1 MSRIGILVLIA
12 LVLIGC
18 AGAPRRPAA
27 GQDAL
32 LLAQAAR
39 EAELAQ
45 RTNWRLSGRIAVS
58 DGRDGGSGQI
68 AWTQRGDRY
77 EIALNAPV
85 TRRSWRLV
93 GEPGYARLE
102 GIDGGPFIGDSAE
115 ALLQEHLAWVIPLRD
130 LAAWVRGIRAPGAA
144 AIRFA
149 ASGLPEQMAQGGWTI
164 DYRNFDQGLD
174 PAMPSRVFAAQG
186 ARRVR
191 LQVSDWSFAPGSP

>member
-1 MSRIGILVLIA
+1 MSRFGILVLIA

-18 AGAPRRPAA
+18 ASAPRRPAA
-27 GQDAL
+27 GQDDL
-32 LLAQAAR
+32 LLAQVAR

-68 AWTQRGDRY
+68 AWTQRGERY

-102 GIDGGPFIGDSAE
+102 GLDGGPFIGDSAE
-115 ALLQEHLAWVIPLRD
+115 TLLQEHLDWTVPLSD
-130 LAAWVRGIRAPGAA
+130 LAAWVRGIRAPGTA

-164 DYRNFDQGLD
+164 DYRSFDQGLD
-174 PAMPSRVFAAQG
+174 PAMPSRVFAARG

>member
-1 MSRIGILVLIA
+1 MSRFGILVLIA

-18 AGAPRRPAA
+18 ASAPRRPAA
-27 GQDAL
+27 GQDDL
-32 LLAQAAR
+32 LLAQVAR

-68 AWTQRGDRY
+68 AWTQRGERY

-102 GIDGGPFIGDSAE
+102 GLDGGPFIGDSAE
-115 ALLQEHLAWVIPLRD
+115 ALLQEHRAWVIPLRD